1 MEAAKRIPLLL
12 KAAWFETHILQCMHS
27 THVWFCSY
35 DCLLVQVGLGGGW
48 CESEEMWKGLKRLF
62 HAYCELFARI
72 ICICV
77 CLWNWWG
84 LLLNQAKFHCACT
97 PRGDPGAVVLVEAP
111 KATCHVPI
119 FHYISTRQG
128 LASKCLKLWE
138 HQQRSN
144 ISTGF
149 LTFLIFLAAFLP
161 KTDSKLSVLSLQSSL
176 CWARSHLRCTSSAFN
191 YDIWHSHRSS
201 PEFNTWSTRVIRD
214 H

>member
-1 MEAAKRIPLLL
+1 MV
-12 KAAWFETHILQCMHS
+12 WDTHS
-27 THVWFCSY
+27 TVHTFYSCVILFLWLSACA
-35 DCLLVQVGLGGGW
+35 GWLGGW
-48 CESEEMWKGLKRLF
+48 LVREWRDVKRLF

-119 FHYISTRQG
+119 FHYISTRQS

-176 CWARSHLRCTSSAFN
+176 CWARSHLSCTRSAFN

-201 PEFNTWSTRVIRD
+201 PEFNTWSTRVS